1 MNSELNSQD
10 DLMDMEFDPST
21 SFFNNNKKKVDIP
34 NYISNITMTNKN
46 NKSNDNILKP
56 FLLSSNKSK
65 SNNNILN
72 YAKETPLKKFNGKV
86 LKFLFKF

>member
-46 NKSNDNILKP
+46 NKSNDNTLKP

-72 YAKETPLKKFNGKV
+72 YAKETSLKKFNGKV
-86 LKFLFKF
+86 LKFLFKY